1 MKKIK
6 YLGKVKKDTIKMLK
20 ICKTLY
26 TDLKTIYNHNSYKK
40 KWQGEYAFSGRD
52 NYSGEHWNVKLKDII
67 EEMFNENTCRV
78 CKFQ

>member
-6 YLGKVKKDTIKMLK
+6 YFGKVKKDTIKMLK

-40 KWQGEYAFSGRD
+40 IWQGEYAFSGRD
-52 NYSGEHWNVKLKDII
+52 NYSGAHWNVKLKDLI
-67 EEMFNENTCRV
+67 EETFNENICRV
-78 CKFQ
+78 YEF

>member
-52 NYSGEHWNVKLKDII
+52 NYSGEHWNVKLKDIT
-67 EEMFNENTCRV
+67 EEMFNENNCRV
-78 CKFQ
+78 YKF